1 MRLRP
6 LLPYFAGTLAGS
18 AVWAGLEVLWLVGRP
33 FVPLEVLRRQ
43 LLLPPR
49 ELAALVGIALATSLA
64 LGALLGALG
73 AAAAHRRLTRSAPP
87 SAFAAGVLVGVL
99 PQATLA
105 AFVWVN
111 LLADGSFLDPLT
123 LGAFVLA
130 TLLLA
135 ALTSSSTW
143 LLVRICAQVRAALLV
158 CAGVSIMLLLASAS
172 LHSRLAYPP
181 ILERGEAAPGLPN
194 IVFVSL
200 DTLRADH
207 VGVYSDGRVRTP
219 LLDRLAAEGVRFNR
233 AISQVPTTTPSHVS
247 MFTSLYPFAH
257 GAKNGVPMRPELVTL
272 PQILRGLGY
281 QTAAFAAAYTTKSN
295 VTGLASGFDT
305 YVDSLNPWI
314 PFLSRDDVE
323 PLAFYRA
330 LDRLAGNEI
339 PAAVVNRRITSWL
352 ADEPTPPL
360 FLWVHYFDPHLPYE
374 PPPAYRDLYTD
385 ASDSE
390 IERNLALYAGEV
402 THTDAQLAELF
413 EVLEEQGV
421 LRNAIVVVTSDHG
434 EAFGEPHPHLNF
446 GHGKYLYDS
455 ALWVPLIFWG
465 PGKIPAGRVVEGVVQ
480 SIDLAPT
487 LLELLGVS
495 APESFEGRS
504 LASTFATNA
513 GDEAAFSQ
521 TASFYG
527 PRFAVRSGPHKL
539 IVSPEDDEEELF
551 DLTAD
556 PGETTN
562 VIAEHPEIA
571 ERLRHQ
577 LWSTLEQAND
587 TSAELD
593 AETRERLR
601 AMGYLDD

>member
-1 MRLRP
+1 MRLRR
-6 LLPYFAGTLAGS
+6 LLPYFAGALAGS

-49 ELAALVGIALATSLA
+49 ELGALVGIALATSLA
-64 LGALLGALG
+64 LGALLGSLG
-73 AAAAHRRLTRSAPP
+73 AAGSHRWLTRSAPP
-87 SAFAAGVLVGVL
+87 RAFAAGVLVGVL

-111 LLADGSFLDPLT
+111 LLADGSLLDPRT

-135 ALTSSSTW
+135 TLASSGSW
-143 LLVRICAQVRAALLV
+143 LLARVCADVRAALLV
-158 CAGVSIMLLLASAS
+158 CGGMSLMLLLASAS
-172 LHSRLAYPP
+172 LHARLAYPSL
-181 ILERGEAAPGLPN
+181 LERGEAAPGLPN

-207 VGVYSDGRVRTP
+207 VGVYSDGRIRTP
-219 LLDRLAAEGVRFNR
+219 LLDRLAAEGVRFDR
-233 AISQVPTTTPSHVS
+233 AIAQVPTTTPSHVS

-257 GAKNGVPMRPELVTL
+257 GAKNGIPMRPELATL
-272 PQILRGLGY
+272 PQILRGIGY

-339 PAAVVNRRITSWL
+339 SAAVVNRRIASWL
-352 ADEPTPPL
+352 ADGPARPL
-360 FLWVHYFDPHLPYE
+360 FLWVHYFDPHLPYD
-374 PPPAYRDLYTD
+374 PPSAYRDLYTD
-385 ASDSE
+385 PADSK
-390 IERNLALYAGEV
+390 IERDLALYAGEV

-421 LRNAIVVVTSDHG
+421 LEDAIVVVTSDHG
-434 EAFGEPHPHLNF
+434 EAFGEPHPHVTF

-465 PGKIPAGRVVEGVVQ
+465 PGRVPAGHIVEGVVQ

-487 LLELLGVS
+487 LLELLGIP
-495 APESFEGRS
+495 APASFEGRS
-504 LASTFATNA
+504 LASTFTTNA

-521 TASFYG
+521 TSSFYE
-527 PRFAVRSGPHKL
+527 PRYAVRTDAYKL
-539 IVSPEDDEEELF
+539 IVSSEDGEEELF

-556 PGETTN
+556 PNETTN
-562 VIAEHPEIA
+562 VIEERPEVAEK
-571 ERLRHQ
+571 LRQ
-577 LWSTLEQAND
+577 RLWSTLEHGHDAS
-587 TSAELD
+587 TPLD

>member
-1 MRLRP
+1 LTWRR
-6 LLPYFAGTLAGS
+6 LLPYFAGALAGS
-18 AVWAGLEVLWLVGRP
+18 AVWSGLEVLWLVGRP
-33 FVPLEVLRRQ
+33 FVPLEALGQQ

-49 ELAALVGIALATSLA
+49 EFAALAGVALATSLA
-64 LGALLGALG
+64 LGGLLGAAGAG
-73 AAAAHRRLTRSAPP
+73 AAPRRLARSAPA
-87 SAFAAGVLVGVL
+87 SAFAAGLLVATI

-111 LLADGSFLDPLT
+111 LLTTGSLFDPGTLT
-123 LGAFVLA
+123 AFALA

-135 ALTSSSTW
+135 GLAGSGAW
-143 LLVRICAQVRAALLV
+143 LVARV
-158 CAGVSIMLLLASAS
+158 CARVAPPLAVSAATTLMLLLAAAT
-172 LHSRLAYPP
+172 LHARLVYPP
-181 ILERGEAAPGLPN
+181 ILERGEAAAGLPN

-207 VGVYSDGRVRTP
+207 VGVYSGGRVQTP
-219 LLDRLAAEGVRFNR
+219 LLDRLAREGVRFNR

-257 GAKNGVPMRPELVTL
+257 GAKNGVPMRPELTTL
-272 PQILRGLGY
+272 PQLLRGLGY
-281 QTAAFAAAYTTKSN
+281 RTAAFAAAYTTKSN
-295 VTGLASGFDT
+295 VTGLASGFDS

-314 PFLSRDDVE
+314 PFLSRDHVE

-339 PAAVVNRRITSWL
+339 PASVVNRRIAGWL

-374 PPPAYRDLYTD
+374 PPPAYRDLYTE
-385 ASDSE
+385 ATDSK
-390 IERNLALYAGEV
+390 IERDLALYAGEV

-413 EVLEEQGV
+413 EIFEERGILQ
-421 LRNAIVVVTSDHG
+421 NAIVVVTSDHG

-487 LLELLGVS
+487 LLELLGAA
-495 APESFEGRS
+495 APASFEGRS
-504 LASTFATNA
+504 LVPTFATNA

-527 PRFAVRSGPHKL
+527 PRFAVRSGTHKL
-539 IVSPEDDEEELF
+539 IVSPEDGEEELF
-551 DLTAD
+551 DLSAD

-562 VIAEHPEIA
+562 VIAERPDIA
-571 ERLRHQ
+571 ARLREQ
-577 LWSTLEQAND
+577 LWSTLEQGND
-587 TSAELD
+587 SSTEID
-593 AETRERLR
+593 DETRERLR